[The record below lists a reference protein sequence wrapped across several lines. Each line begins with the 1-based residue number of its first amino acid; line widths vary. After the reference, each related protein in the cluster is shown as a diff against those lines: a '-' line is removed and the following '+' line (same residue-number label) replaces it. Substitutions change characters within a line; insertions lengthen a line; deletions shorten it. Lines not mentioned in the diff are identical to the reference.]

1 MKMLHIFVVFAVCT
15 FAKGA
20 KALGLDYT
28 QMNDIYLR
36 SQEIHTSLE
45 KSIYI
50 AKSMIQSMETKLS
63 EAHKYVGMLEDKL
76 KVCGQNNMLSE
87 QLEKKPTPSDDA
99 SKEYILNIVEDRII
113 KLKHEQIRHSEN
125 VTKMLVRM
133 ENRLSNIDVLEAKLH
148 KAESAIS
155 RVEAE
160 LEKNINVLE
169 YKHKPESA
177 ILKVET
183 ELEKN
188 MKENIPVAIKPKSSS
203 NDIQQNTSASD
214 VLKSAITK
222 ANSDN
227 DAIIDHW
234 HDIVETETNLDYSA
248 QSIYGT
254 NRIFRGFR
262 AAADDRV
269 AFRVSGISRF
279 DGHYI
284 GERIVFASV
293 DYNEGSGYDM
303 NSGTFTCPTT
313 GTYFFTATIG
323 SIGKLYVD
331 AFLKIDGVVKIRVYA
346 GFHLQGDNMSTA
358 VTIAHCRA
366 GQSVW
371 MEVSNGDHL
380 GGWESMSGFLIWP
393 EIARS

>member
-1 MKMLHIFVVFAVCT
+1 MKMLQIFVVFALCT

-76 KVCGQNNMLSE
+76 KGCGQNNMLSE

-169 YKHKPESA
+169 HKHKAESA
-177 ILKVET
+177 IHKVET

-222 ANSDN
+222 ANS
-227 DAIIDHW
+227 
-234 HDIVETETNLDYSA
+234 
-248 QSIYGT
+248 
-254 NRIFRGFR
+254 FR

-331 AFLKIDGVVKIRVYA
+331 AFLKIDGVVKIRAYT

-393 EIARS
+393 EIASS

>member
-1 MKMLHIFVVFAVCT
+1 MKVLHSFLVFALCT
-15 FAKGA
+15 FTKGA
-20 KALGLDYT
+20 NALGIDYSE
-28 QMNDIYLR
+28 MNNIYLR
-36 SQEIHTSLE
+36 SQEIQTSLE
-45 KSIYI
+45 RTIDI
-50 AKSMIQSMETKLS
+50 AKSIIQSMDLKLL
-63 EAHKYVGMLEDKL
+63 EAHKYIGMLEDKL
-76 KVCGQNNMLSE
+76 KVCGQNNMLTE
-87 QLEKKPTPSDDA
+87 QLEMKPTPAHDA
-99 SKEYILNIVEDRII
+99 STDTVMQIVEEKLI
-113 KLKHEQIRHSEN
+113 KSEHNQLRHSES
-125 VTKMLVRM
+125 VTRKLVSL
-133 ENRLSNIDVLEAKLH
+133 ENRLSNIDELEAKIH

-155 RVEAE
+155 IVKAE
-160 LEKNINVLE
+160 LDKNMKVLE
-169 YKHKPESA
+169 YKH
-177 ILKVET
+177 
-183 ELEKN
+183 
-188 MKENIPVAIKPKSSS
+188 VAINQKPSGY
-203 NDIQQNTSASD
+203 DIAQDASGSD
-214 VLKSAITK
+214 VEMSAITK
-222 ANSDN
+222 NNSDN
-227 DAIIDHW
+227 DVIVDQW
-234 HDIVETETNLDYSA
+234 NDILENEINHVYSA
-248 QSIYGT
+248 QARDGAT
-254 NRIFRGFR
+254 GIFRGFR

-269 AFRVSGISRF
+269 AFRVSGISRY

-303 NSGTFTCPTT
+303 NSGIFTCPTT

-393 EIARS
+393 AIASS